1 MNRPQLPLILL
12 TLLALGAGAGQCV
25 AHPARGGEGHR
36 GDIVLAGNGISL
48 SQAIAMVEKRYKA
61 RVVRSDTRQ
70 EGDRK
75 IYVLRLLDDS
85 GNGQVVRV
93 DASSGAIL

>member
-1 MNRPQLPLILL
+1 MTRPRLILL
-12 TLLALGAGAGQCV
+12 LLTMLAFDVGTAECATQN
-25 AHPARGGEGHR
+25 
-36 GDIVLAGNGISL
+36 IVLAGGGISL
-48 SQAIAMVEKRYKA
+48 NQAISMVEKRFRA
-61 RVVRSDTRQ
+61 RVVRSDVRQ

-75 IYVLRLLDDS
+75 IYVLRLLDDA

>member
-1 MNRPQLPLILL
+1 MNRPRFTILLL
-12 TLLALGAGAGQCV
+12 TLLALCLGMAQAE
-25 AHPARGGEGHR
+25 ARPGSGERKGE
-36 GDIVLAGNGISL
+36 IVLAASGISL
-48 SQAIAMVEKRYKA
+48 NQAIAMVEKRYNA

-75 IYVLRLLDDS
+75 IYVLRLLDDK

-93 DASSGAIL
+93 DASTGSIL

>member
-1 MNRPQLPLILL
+1 MNRSSVTLVLL
-12 TLLALGAGAGQCV
+12 TLLALGAGAAECV
-25 AHPARGGEGHR
+25 ARPGSGESRGE
-36 GDIVLAGNGISL
+36 IVLAAGGISL
-48 SQAIAMVEKRYKA
+48 NQAISMVEKRYKA
-61 RVVRSDTRQ
+61 RVVRSDVRQ

>member
-1 MNRPQLPLILL
+1 MNRPRFTSLLL
-12 TLLALGAGAGQCV
+12 TLLALGLGMAQAHARPGSGERQGA
-25 AHPARGGEGHR
+25 
-36 GDIVLAGNGISL
+36 IVLAASGISL
-48 SQAIAMVEKRYKA
+48 NQAISMVEKRYNA

-75 IYVLRLLDDS
+75 IYVLRLLDEK

-93 DASSGAIL
+93 DAATGSIL

>member
-1 MNRPQLPLILL
+1 MPRLRLTLVLL
-12 TLLALGAGAGQCV
+12 GLLALNAGV
-25 AHPARGGEGHR
+25 AQSASAASPTRHGTGE
-36 GDIVLAGNGISL
+36 IVLAAGGISL
-48 SQAIAMVEKRYKA
+48 NQAISMVERRFKA
-61 RVVRSDTRQ
+61 RVVRSDVRQ

-85 GNGQVVRV
+85 GNAQVVRV